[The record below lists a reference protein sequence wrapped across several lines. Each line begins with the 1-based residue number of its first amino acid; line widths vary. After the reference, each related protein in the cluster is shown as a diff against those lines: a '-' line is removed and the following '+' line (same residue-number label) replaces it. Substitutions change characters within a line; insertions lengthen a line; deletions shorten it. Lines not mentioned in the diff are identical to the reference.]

1 MAQPAARSLRVV
13 PSCPMI
19 AVGAPKGVVMAKF
32 MLSAVSGFLL
42 AALLAG
48 CAASPARLAGF
59 RSSPEP
65 IHPSCDTSVAYL
77 QLVGRV
83 SNKGHDAIT
92 FQLDDYGGPP
102 FDPSYMSYR
111 VYASAPGEPF
121 ELVHNSGH
129 DSKWDRSMTIAPG
142 DSAMFNVPI
151 FGLRP
156 ADYYHY
162 FLIEYRD
169 ARNRSYWTREFELCA
184 VTANCACRE
193 RGAAAA
199 GKLAPQA
206 ACPSAQRASVV
217 PVDSSREISLVC
229 R

>member
-1 MAQPAARSLRVV
+1 
-13 PSCPMI
+13 MI
-19 AVGAPKGVVMAKF
+19 AIGAPQGVVMAKF
-32 MLSAVSGFLL
+32 VLPAVSGFLL

-48 CAASPARLAGF
+48 CAASPPRPVGF

-65 IHPSCDTSVAYL
+65 IHPTCDTSVGYI
-77 QLVGRV
+77 QLVGKVR
-83 SNKGHDAIT
+83 NRGGGAIA

-102 FDPSYMSYR
+102 YDPTYMSYR

-129 DSKWDRSMTIAPG
+129 DSEWDRTVTVAPG
-142 DSAMFNVPI
+142 DSVLFNVPI

-162 FLIEYRD
+162 FVIEYRD
-169 ARNRSYWTREFELCA
+169 ARNRSYWTRQFDLCA
-184 VTANCACRE
+184 VSTQCACSG
-193 RGAAAA
+193 RGAMSADGRAAQ
-199 GKLAPQA
+199 P
-206 ACPSAQRASVV
+206 ACATAQPASAVLGEK
-217 PVDSSREISLVC
+217 PREISLVC